1 MITQSEINAVRNNC
15 RHELAGHGRE
25 NVQRTLLRMADACDP
40 HWTKDHYGAGD
51 HINRFEERIARLI
64 GKPAAVFM
72 PSGTMAQQIAV
83 RIWADRSG
91 HRNIGMHPSCH
102 MYVHEEHGYR
112 ELHQLQAVL
121 IGNPARTISFADIE
135 LTNQSLSSVVIELPQ
150 RHNGGQLTAWEDL
163 EKTRSW
169 ADRTGTKLHL
179 DGARLWE
186 TASWYGKS
194 VAETAALF
202 DSVYL
207 SFYKGIGGIGG
218 AVLAGSDGF
227 VSEARIWLRRHGG
240 NLVHLFPYIIAAENG
255 LDTRLPRMP
264 AYFAR
269 AQEIAAMVRACSEIR
284 LTSDSIQTNMMHLRF
299 STPAE
304 KTVAAALEASRRTG
318 VWLLGGVWVATGC
331 DVPIFEWYVGDAAL
345 ALESEHIAAYLRTF
359 DQLLRDS
366 KG

>member
-1 MITQSEINAVRNNC
+1 MISPSEINAVRNSC

-25 NVQRTLLRMADACDP
+25 YIQKSLLRMADACDP
-40 HWTKDHYGAGD
+40 HWTKDHYGTGE

-91 HRNIGMHPSCH
+91 NRNIGMHPSCH

-112 ELHQLQAVL
+112 ELHQLQPVL
-121 IGNPARTISFADIE
+121 IGEAARTISSADIE
-135 LTNQSLSSVVIELPQ
+135 RSGSGLSSVVIELPQ
-150 RHNGGQLTAWEDL
+150 RHNGGQLTPWADL
-163 EKTRSW
+163 ERSRLW
-169 ADRTGTKLHL
+169 ADKTGTKLHL

-186 TASWYGKS
+186 TESWYGKS
-194 VAETAALF
+194 VAETAGLF

-218 AVLAGSDGF
+218 AALAGPVEF
-227 VSEARIWLRRHGG
+227 VSEARVWLRRHGG
-240 NLVHLFPYIIAAENG
+240 NLIHLYPYVIAAESG
-255 LDTRLPRMP
+255 LDTRFSRMA

-269 AQEIAAMVRACSEIR
+269 ANEIAAMIRSCSEIR
-284 LTSDSIQTNMMHLRF
+284 LTNETIHTNMMHLRF
-299 STPAE
+299 STAAE
-304 KTVAAALEASRRTG
+304 VTVAAALETSRRTG
-318 VWLLGGVWVATGC
+318 LWLLGGVWQSIGC
-331 DVPIFEWYVGDAAL
+331 EVPIFEWYVGDAAL
-345 ALESEHIAAYLRTF
+345 ALEKESIAAFIRMF
-359 DQLLRDS
+359 DETLRDS